1 MYVFNRNTV
10 WLGQCYGKILV
21 IDLDT
26 KAENYLEISNIG
38 NQTIQ
43 CRFLE
48 ISNKLDNSVWSYIY
62 PGNQVHSNLI
72 CVIGYHF

>member
-38 NQTIQ
+38 TLNIL
-43 CRFLE
+43 FL
-48 ISNKLDNSVWSYIY
+48 L
-62 PGNQVHSNLI
+62 P
-72 CVIGYHF
+72 